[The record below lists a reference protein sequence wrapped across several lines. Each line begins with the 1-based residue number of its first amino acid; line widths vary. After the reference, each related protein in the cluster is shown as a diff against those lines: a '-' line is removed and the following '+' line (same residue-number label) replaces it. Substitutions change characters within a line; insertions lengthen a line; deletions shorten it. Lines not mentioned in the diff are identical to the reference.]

1 VRNADTLW
9 GGKVLWSFLSGNINK
24 FRASLGLAKQESY
37 VVDAAPQL
45 CLYSEQVPL
54 HHHITH
60 STTTA
65 HFVEDFGPHSTR
77 WWPTHMTGRSI

>member
-1 VRNADTLW
+1 MW
-9 GGKVLWSFLSGNINK
+9 GGTVLWSFLSGNINK

-54 HHHITH
+54 SHHHITAH
-60 STTTA
+60 ITTTTA
-65 HFVEDFGPHSTR
+65 RLLKISAPLSQPGGAL
-77 WWPTHMTGRSI
+77 PT

>member
-1 VRNADTLW
+1 MW

-45 CLYSEQVPL
+45 CLYSEQV
-54 HHHITH
+54 H
-60 STTTA
+60 STITS
-65 HFVEDFGPHSTR
+65 PHTS
-77 WWPTHMTGRSI
+77 PPPPHIC